1 VLIAGLTGGMGC
13 GKSFVANA
21 FRDLG
26 CHIVEADD
34 LGRDVMKPGGG
45 AYHNIVQIFGRDIVD
60 EEGNLNRHALAARVF
75 TDPAALSKLNNIV
88 HPAVRAR
95 ARQQF
100 EQIRRD
106 HGDDAIVIYVAA
118 ILIESGANREVEKI
132 VVVDCSKERQFE
144 RAMRRPGAVEADV
157 LARIAT
163 QLPSA
168 ARLRYA
174 DYVIDTNGTKEET
187 LRQTKEVYDELR
199 RLAG

>member
-1 VLIAGLTGGMGC
+1 MLIAGLTGGLGC
-13 GKSFVANA
+13 GKSFVAEA
-21 FRDLG
+21 FRELG
-26 CHIVEADD
+26 AHIIEADE

-60 EEGNLNRHALAARVF
+60 DAGNLNRHTLAQRVF

-95 ARQQF
+95 ARQRF
-100 EQIRRD
+100 EQIRRED
-106 HGDDAIVIYVAA
+106 PEAVVIYVAA
-118 ILIESGANREVEKI
+118 ILIESGAQREVAKI
-132 VVVDCSKERQFE
+132 IVVDCSKERQFE
-144 RAMRRPGAVEADV
+144 RAMLRPGAVQTDV

-174 DYVIDTNGTKEET
+174 DYIINTNSTKEET

-199 RLAG
+199 KIPG

>member
-1 VLIAGLTGGMGC
+1 MLIAGLTGGLGC
-13 GKSFVANA
+13 GKSFVAEA
-21 FRDLG
+21 FRELG
-26 CHIVEADD
+26 AHIIEADE

-60 EEGNLNRHALAARVF
+60 DAGNLNRHTLAQRVF

-95 ARQQF
+95 ARQRF
-100 EQIRRD
+100 EQIRRED
-106 HGDDAIVIYVAA
+106 PEAVVIYVAA
-118 ILIESGANREVEKI
+118 ILIESGAQREVAKI
-132 VVVDCSKERQFE
+132 IVVDCSKERQFE
-144 RAMRRPGAVEADV
+144 RAMLRPGAVQADV

-174 DYVIDTNGTKEET
+174 DYIINTNSTKEET
-187 LRQTKEVYDELR
+187 LRQTKDVYDELR
-199 RLAG
+199 KIPG

>member
-1 VLIAGLTGGMGC
+1 MLIAGLTGGMGC
-13 GKSFVANA
+13 GKSFVADA

-26 CHIVEADD
+26 CHIVEADE

-60 EEGNLNRHALAARVF
+60 EEGNLNRLALAERVF
-75 TDPAALSKLNNIV
+75 RDPTALSKLNNIV

-106 HGDDAIVIYVAA
+106 HPDAIVIYVAA

-132 VVVDCSKERQFE
+132 VVVDCSKERQVE
-144 RAMRRPGAVEADV
+144 RALRRPGAVEADV

-174 DYVIDTNGTKEET
+174 DYVIDTNGAKEES
-187 LRQTKEVYDELR
+187 LRQTRKVYDELR

>member
-1 VLIAGLTGGMGC
+1 MLIAGLTGGLGC
-13 GKSFVANA
+13 GKSFVAEA
-21 FRDLG
+21 FRELG
-26 CHIVEADD
+26 AHIIEADE

-60 EEGNLNRHALAARVF
+60 DAGNLNRHTLAQRVF

-95 ARQQF
+95 ARQRF
-100 EQIRRD
+100 EQIRRED
-106 HGDDAIVIYVAA
+106 PEAVVIYVAA
-118 ILIESGANREVEKI
+118 ILIESGAQREVAKI
-132 VVVDCSKERQFE
+132 IVVDCSKERQFE
-144 RAMRRPGAVEADV
+144 RAMLRPGAVQTDV

-174 DYVIDTNGTKEET
+174 DYIINTNSTKEET
-187 LRQTKEVYDELR
+187 LRQTKDVYDELR
-199 RLAG
+199 KIPG

>member
-1 VLIAGLTGGMGC
+1 MLIAGLTGGMGC
-13 GKSFVANA
+13 GKSFVAGA

-26 CHIVEADD
+26 SHIVEADD

-60 EEGNLNRHALAARVF
+60 EEGNLNRVALAERVF
-75 TDPAALSKLNNIV
+75 RDPTSLSKLNNIV

-106 HGDDAIVIYVAA
+106 HPDAVIIYVAA
-118 ILIESGANREVEKI
+118 ILIESGASREVQKI
-132 VVVDCSKERQFE
+132 VVVDCSKEQQIE
-144 RAMRRPGAVEADV
+144 RALRRPGAVEADV

-174 DYVIDTNGTKEET
+174 DYVIDTNGTKEDT
-187 LRQTKEVYDELR
+187 LGQTKEVYDELR
-199 RLAG
+199 RLVG

>member
-1 VLIAGLTGGMGC
+1 MLIAGLTGGLGC
-13 GKSFVANA
+13 GKSFVAEA
-21 FRDLG
+21 FRELG
-26 CHIVEADD
+26 THIVEADE

-45 AYHNIVQIFGRDIVD
+45 AYHNVVQIFGHDIVD
-60 EEGNLNRHALAARVF
+60 DAGNLNRLALAQRVF

-100 EQIRRD
+100 QQIRRD
-106 HGDDAIVIYVAA
+106 HPEAIVIYVAA
-118 ILIESGANREVEKI
+118 ILIESGANREVAKI
-132 VVVDCSKERQFE
+132 IAVDCSRERQFE
-144 RAMRRPGAVEADV
+144 RAMQRPGAIEADV

-174 DYVIDTNGTKEET
+174 DYIIDTNGTKEDT
-187 LRQTKEVYDELR
+187 LRQTREVYDELR
-199 RLAG
+199 KLPG

>member
-1 VLIAGLTGGMGC
+1 MLIAGLTGGLGC
-13 GKSFVANA
+13 GKSFVAEA
-21 FRDLG
+21 FRELG
-26 CHIVEADD
+26 AHIIEADE

-60 EEGNLNRHALAARVF
+60 DAGNLNRHTLAQRVF

-95 ARQQF
+95 ARQRF
-100 EQIRRD
+100 EQIRRED
-106 HGDDAIVIYVAA
+106 PEAVVIYVAA
-118 ILIESGANREVEKI
+118 ILIESGAQREVAKI
-132 VVVDCSKERQFE
+132 IVVDCSKERQFE
-144 RAMRRPGAVEADV
+144 RAMLRPGAVQADV

-174 DYVIDTNGTKEET
+174 DYIINTNSTKEET

-199 RLAG
+199 KIPG

>member
-1 VLIAGLTGGMGC
+1 MLIAGLTGGLGC
-13 GKSFVANA
+13 GKSFVAEA
-21 FRDLG
+21 FRELG
-26 CHIVEADD
+26 AHIIEADE

-60 EEGNLNRHALAARVF
+60 DAGNLNRHTLAQRVF

-95 ARQQF
+95 ARQRF
-100 EQIRRD
+100 EQIRRED
-106 HGDDAIVIYVAA
+106 PEAVVIYAAA
-118 ILIESGANREVEKI
+118 ILVESGAHREVAKI
-132 VVVDCSKERQFE
+132 IVVDCSKERQFE
-144 RAMRRPGAVEADV
+144 RAMLRPGAVQTDV

-174 DYVIDTNGTKEET
+174 DYIINTNSTKEET

-199 RLAG
+199 KIPG

>member
-1 VLIAGLTGGMGC
+1 MLIAGLTGGMGC
-13 GKSFVANA
+13 GKSFVAEG
-21 FRDLG
+21 FRELG
-26 CHIVEADD
+26 CYIVEADE

-45 AYHNIVQIFGRDIVD
+45 AYHNIVQIFGREIVD
-60 EEGNLNRHALAARVF
+60 DEGNMNRLALAKLVF
-75 TDPAALSKLNNIV
+75 TDPSALSKLNNIV

-106 HGDDAIVIYVAA
+106 HPDAVVIYVAA

-132 VVVDCSKERQFE
+132 VVVDCSKERQVE

-157 LARIAT
+157 AARIAT

-187 LRQTKEVYDELR
+187 LRQTKEVYEELR
-199 RLAG
+199 RLA

>member
-1 VLIAGLTGGMGC
+1 MLIAGLTGGMGC
-13 GKSFVANA
+13 GKSFVAEA

-26 CHIVEADD
+26 CHIVEADE

-60 EEGNLNRHALAARVF
+60 EEGNLNRLALAQRVF
-75 TDPAALSKLNNIV
+75 KDPAALSKLNNIV

-106 HGDDAIVIYVAA
+106 HSDAIVIYVAA

-132 VVVDCSKERQFE
+132 VVVDCSKERQVE

-174 DYVIDTNGTKEET
+174 DYVIDTNGTKEEA

>member
-1 VLIAGLTGGMGC
+1 MLIAGLTGGMGC
-13 GKSFVANA
+13 GKSFVAEA

-60 EEGNLNRHALAARVF
+60 EEGNLNRLALAQRVF
-75 TDPAALSKLNNIV
+75 SDPTALSKLNNIV

-106 HGDDAIVIYVAA
+106 HPDAVVIYVAA
-118 ILIESGANREVEKI
+118 ILIESGASREVEKI
-132 VVVDCSKERQFE
+132 VIVDCSKEQQIE
-144 RAMRRPGAVEADV
+144 RAIRRPGAVEADV

-174 DYVIDTNGTKEET
+174 DYVIDTNGTKEDT

-199 RLAG
+199 RLVG

>member
-1 VLIAGLTGGMGC
+1 MLIAGLTGGLGC
-13 GKSFVANA
+13 GKSFVAEA
-21 FRDLG
+21 FRNLG
-26 CHIVEADD
+26 AHIVEADE
-34 LGRDVMKPGGG
+34 LGREVVKPGGG

-60 EEGNLNRHALAARVF
+60 DEGNINRVALAARVF

-95 ARQQF
+95 ARQLF
-100 EQIRRD
+100 EKIRRD
-106 HGDDAIVIYVAA
+106 DPDAVVIYVAA
-118 ILIESGANREVEKI
+118 ILIESGANREAGKI
-132 VVVDCSKERQFE
+132 IVVDCSKERQFE
-144 RAMRRPGAVEADV
+144 RAIERPGAVEADV

-174 DYVIDTNGTKEET
+174 DYIIDTNGTEEDT

-199 RLAG
+199 KLPG

>member
-1 VLIAGLTGGMGC
+1 MLIAGLTGGMGC
-13 GKSFVANA
+13 GKSFVAGA

-26 CHIVEADD
+26 SHIVEADD

-60 EEGNLNRHALAARVF
+60 EEGNLNRVALAERVF
-75 TDPAALSKLNNIV
+75 RDPTSLSKLNNIV

-100 EQIRRD
+100 EQIRRK
-106 HGDDAIVIYVAA
+106 HPDAVIIYVAA
-118 ILIESGANREVEKI
+118 ILIESGASREVQKI
-132 VVVDCSKERQFE
+132 VVVDCSKEQQIE
-144 RAMRRPGAVEADV
+144 RALRRPGAVEADV

-174 DYVIDTNGTKEET
+174 DYVIDTNGTKEDT
-187 LRQTKEVYDELR
+187 LGQTKEVYDELR
-199 RLAG
+199 RLVG